1 MVLTGLAVAHSVI
14 IGGAV
19 IDVVSIRRRLREHRQ
34 SGGIGSASTVVA
46 GTSAAVRGPLT
57 FGALIVLVA
66 PVPFLFVQGAP
77 GFFSRPAVLAY
88 VLAVTASSVVALT
101 VTPALALMLLR
112 NEPLGHRPSRLARWS
127 DRLFAATVPPFV
139 RRPGWAYAMM
149 ALLLVMACAAVPQ
162 LQGRS
167 LFASP
172 HDRTLLIQVATVSG
186 TSLPE
191 MERIT
196 KKLSQELRSVRGV
209 RQVGAH
215 VGRAVTGDQV
225 VNVNSGELWV
235 SLADSASHDATAA
248 AVRRV
253 LDGYPGVRSD
263 LLSYPEERVRAAQ
276 ARTKSGLVVR
286 VYGQDLDVLRSK
298 AEEIRTRLSTVQGV
312 VRPRVQAQAQEPTL
326 VVEVNLAAAQRY
338 GLNPGDVRRTAAT
351 FYSGLLV
358 GNLYEEQKV
367 FDVVVQ
373 GVPST
378 HSTLN
383 VADLLV
389 EVPAGGYVRLGDIA
403 KVQVAPYPTV
413 IRHDAASRSL
423 DVTAEV
429 SGWDL
434 GAVLRE
440 VGKRVRSVRMPV
452 EYRAEVLSDLAEQQS
467 QDIRVA
473 AVAVA
478 AAIAIFLLLQA
489 AFSSWRLAA
498 LVFLTLPLAAA
509 GGVVTA
515 LATGGIMTLGAVA
528 GLFTVLGVAA
538 PSIILL
544 VRGYQSEDAGRG
556 TDPNAASVLGATREA
571 AGPIVLTAWVTG
583 IVLLPLLLLGGV
595 AGTEVLHPLAA
606 VVLGGLVSSTLVALF
621 LVPSLYLR
629 LSPAPRA
636 GRPRTRTAADRPRH
650 QQRTSQAV
658 TD

>member
-1 MVLTGLAVAHSVI
+1 V
-14 IGGAV
+14 
-19 IDVVSIRRRLREHRQ
+19 
-34 SGGIGSASTVVA
+34 
-46 GTSAAVRGPLT
+46 
-57 FGALIVLVA
+57 
-66 PVPFLFVQGAP
+66 
-77 GFFSRPAVLAY
+77 
-88 VLAVTASSVVALT
+88 
-101 VTPALALMLLR
+101 
-112 NEPLGHRPSRLARWS
+112 
-127 DRLFAATVPPFV
+127 
-139 RRPGWAYAMM
+139 
-149 ALLLVMACAAVPQ
+149 ACAAVPQ

-172 HDRTLLIQVATVSG
+172 HDRTLVIHVATVSG

-196 KKLSQELRSVRGV
+196 NKLSQELRSVRGV
-209 RQVGAH
+209 RQVGSH

-225 VNVNSGELWV
+225 VNVNSGEMWV
-235 SLADSASHDATAA
+235 GLADSASYDATAA

-263 LLSYPEERVRAAQ
+263 LLSYPEDRVRAAQ
-276 ARTKSGLVVR
+276 ARTKEGLVVR
-286 VYGQDLDVLRSK
+286 LYGQDLGVLRSK

-312 VRPRVQAQAQEPTL
+312 VRPRVQAKAEEPTL

-367 FDVVVQ
+367 FDVMVQ

-383 VADLLV
+383 IADLLV
-389 EVPAGGYVRLGDIA
+389 EVPAGGHVRLGDVA

-413 IRHDAASRSL
+413 ISHDAASRSL

-440 VGKRVRSVRMPV
+440 VGKRVRSVPMPV

-473 AVAVA
+473 AVAIA
-478 AAIAIFLLLQA
+478 AAIAILLLLQA
-489 AFSSWRLAA
+489 TFSSWRLAA
-498 LVFLTLPLAAA
+498 LVFLTLPLSAA

-515 LATGGIMTLGAVA
+515 LSTGGIMTLGAMA
-528 GLFTVLGVAA
+528 GLFAVLGVAA

-544 VRGYQSEDAGRG
+544 VRGYQIEDATRG

-571 AGPIVLTAWVTG
+571 AGPILLTACLTG
-583 IVLLPLLLLGGV
+583 VVLLPLLLLGSV
-595 AGTEVLHPLAA
+595 AGTEILHPLAA
-606 VVLGGLVSSTLVALF
+606 VVLGGLVSSTVVALL
-621 LVPSLYLR
+621 LVPALYLR
-629 LSPAPRA
+629 LSPASR
-636 GRPRTRTAADRPRH
+636 ADRPRTETASGQARH
-650 QQRTSQAV
+650 QPRTSQAV